1 MRRVLLPIGLLLLLA
16 ACATPATVPDS
27 ERARVDRELAGRQ
40 RYLRV
45 AMYAGPLWQDTTR
58 IFLTDQ
64 PGAELDLL
72 ENGSGAPIPPP
83 SPERVLAPGTPV
95 RIRKIEFPTTWG
107 MAERV
112 MMTPRFNPWVYLDGP
127 GDGRPLVIVLPR
139 DMNRFEDVRSE
150 LDRVLTSDDP
160 AGTFAALPQDQREAI
175 LRKEPIDGMGARAL
189 EMAWGLPEKKRIDRP
204 AGTEEW
210 AWPGGKRRVY
220 LRDERVEKI
229 EK

>member
-1 MRRVLLPIGLLLLLA
+1 MRRVLLSSIGLLLLA
-16 ACATPATVPDS
+16 ACVTPATVPDS
-27 ERARVDRELAGRQ
+27 ERARLDRELVGRQ

-58 IFLTDQ
+58 TFITDQ

-72 ENGSGAPIPPP
+72 ENESGKPIPPP
-83 SPERVLAPGTPV
+83 PPERVLAPGTPV

-112 MMTPRFNPWVYLDGP
+112 MMTPRYNAWVYLDGP
-127 GDGRPLVIVLPR
+127 SAGRPLVIVLPR
-139 DMNRFEDVRSE
+139 DMTRFDDIRAE
-150 LDRVLTSDDP
+150 LDRVLTADDP
-160 AGTFAALPQDQREAI
+160 ARTFYALPQEQREAV
-175 LRKEPIDGMGARAL
+175 LRKQPIDGMGQRAL

-210 AWPGGKRRVY
+210 TWPGGKRRAY
-220 LRDERVEKI
+220 LRDDRVEKI